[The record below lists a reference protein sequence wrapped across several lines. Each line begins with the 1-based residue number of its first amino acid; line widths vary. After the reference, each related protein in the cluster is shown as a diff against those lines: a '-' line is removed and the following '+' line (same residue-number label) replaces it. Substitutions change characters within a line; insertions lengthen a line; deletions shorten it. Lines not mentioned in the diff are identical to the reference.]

1 MARLFITPREI
12 DFISD
17 LTKEITK
24 DVMGQKIYYYHVR
37 EDLTEVHEI
46 YEEAIDKVFDPP
58 IEMEGMVEWQPEE
71 FSTTRYGSE
80 ESTKISVY
88 LHARDLLDK
97 DLEAKEGDYFSY
109 GTIFFEVTSVIADK
123 QIFGQV
129 EHLTGFKIAGVQA
142 REGQI
147 NVRPLGPLSEAIT
160 DEDAVQTTF
169 VQQRGASENILG
181 ETGDV
186 RQLQANGKLDKPI
199 SGPKEVASK
208 GGISTTDSSFYGD

>member
-17 LTKEITK
+17 ITKEITK

-58 IEMEGMVEWQPEE
+58 VELEGMVEWQPEE

-80 ESTKISVY
+80 ETTKISVY

-97 DLEAKEGDYFSY
+97 NFEVKEGDYFSY
-109 GTIFFEVTSVIADK
+109 GTIFFEVASAIADK

-129 EHLTGFKIAGVQA
+129 EHLTGFKITGVQA
-142 REGQI
+142 RVGQI
-147 NVRPLGPLSEAIT
+147 NVRPIGPLAESFT

-169 VQQRGASENILG
+169 VQQRGAPENSLG

-186 RQLQANGKLDKPI
+186 RQLQKDGKLDKPI
-199 SGPKEVASK
+199 TGPKEVSNK
-208 GGISTTDSSFYGD
+208 GGIATTDSSFYGD